1 MSDEILPPEPRRSVI
16 TNPFGGG
23 VSARP
28 AGALAQAEQQKVV
41 AEVQA
46 RIMIAR
52 SFPRDPIKAMDLI
65 LIDCTRP
72 TLAKKALYEY
82 ARGGTAIS
90 GPSIRL
96 AEAIAQRW
104 GNIASGVKEISR
116 ANGYSECVAYAFD
129 MESGFYDERQFQVR
143 HWRDTNKGGY
153 VLTDERD
160 IYEAV
165 ANNGA
170 RRKRAAMLT
179 VIPGDVVEAAVE
191 QCEETLAATADT
203 SPDALLRM
211 VEAFEQF
218 QVTREQIEK
227 RIQRR
232 IEAIRP
238 AQVIQLSKIFA
249 SLVDGMSGA
258 ADWFETE
265 AASGGIWGD
274 VDRQH
279 AEQTQQAGT
288 QTTTRRAPR
297 KAAAKEAAAAS
308 PPAEGTAAQQGGT
321 MRQPPAQTQA
331 AGSGPNPP
339 AADTNGTQREVGSP
353 AVSEAGGDAPNA
365 PPADPART
373 SASAGTV
380 PDAGAALGT
389 SAPAGQTQTNSA
401 GAEFSAYLI
410 DGDGVAIDGTDEFTD
425 PLGFAVAY
433 AAAYTDMF
441 PPERKPFERAN
452 AENLAMARAMNPEA
466 VDAALAPPK
475 PVEPPPSAQAAAP
488 ELPLNA
494 PHDEMV
500 IPKPPKPTRASFI
513 AFNDTLKRMV
523 KTANNQQLTHIGTV
537 NAETINGMPNA
548 FRLEAVGIIEAR
560 RKEIAAPPT
569 PAQTNGAAS
578 VSLVEDLIH
587 DVYSLVS
594 PESVSTWV
602 NMPRIAAHLKAI
614 QASDR
619 PGWIRVMSAANAA
632 YVRMRVGAC
641 GTVSAC
647 NALETDQMVDGALG
661 WLHENDGKEHDAV
674 VAFAKDHRASLA
686 A

>member
-1 MSDEILPPEPRRSVI
+1 MSDTNTSIPAEPRREVS
-16 TNPFGGG
+16 NPFGAAG
-23 VSARP
+23 SAP
-28 AGALAQAEQQKVV
+28 VAHTGALAQAEQQKSI

-46 RIMIAR
+46 RMIIAR
-52 SFPRDPIKAMDLI
+52 ANPRDPMKSMDLI
-65 LIDCTRP
+65 LQDCTRP

-104 GNIASGVKEISR
+104 GNIASGIKEISR
-116 ANGYSECVAYAFD
+116 AGQYSECVAYAWD
-129 MESGFYDERQFQVR
+129 LQSGYYDERQFQVR
-143 HWRDTNKGGY
+143 HWRDTKQGGY

-160 IYEAV
+160 IYELI
-165 ANNGA
+165 ANLGQ
-170 RRKRAAMLT
+170 RRKRAVLLT

-265 AASGGIWGD
+265 AASGGIWGS
-274 VDRQH
+274 VDQAH
-279 AEQTQQAGT
+279 AAQGQAAAAGT
-288 QTTTRRAPR
+288 QTTSRRAPR
-297 KAAAKEAAAAS
+297 KSAAKEAAATPS
-308 PPAEGTAAQQGGT
+308 AEGTAAQEGGT
-321 MRQPPAQTQA
+321 VRQPPAQAQA

-339 AADTNGTQREVGSP
+339 AAASETQ
-353 AVSEAGGDAPNA
+353 SESNEAAPSTG
-365 PPADPART
+365 T

-389 SAPAGQTQTNSA
+389 SAPAGQSQTNSA

-475 PVEPPPSAQAAAP
+475 PVEPPPSALAAAP

-500 IPKPPKPTRASFI
+500 IPKPPKPTRASFV

-537 NAETINGMPNA
+537 NAGTINGMPNA

-560 RKEIAAPPT
+560 RKELATPPAPVR
-569 PAQTNGAAS
+569 TNGAAS
-578 VSLVEDLIH
+578 VNLVEDLIH

-594 PESVSTWV
+594 PESVSTWI
-602 NMPRIAAHLKAI
+602 NMPRIAAHLRDI
-614 QASDR
+614 QATDR
-619 PGWIRVMSAANAA
+619 PGWIRVMSAANGA
-632 YVRMRVGAC
+632 YVRMRVKAC
-641 GTVSAC
+641 ETVAAC

-674 VAFAKDHRASLA
+674 VTFAKDHQGGLA